1 MEKRYQIY
9 QYTATKLTDNTYR
22 DNTVYIFLI
31 PDIKKRM
38 SKTSNYFTCDE
49 SLFVLSKNEQENIIN
64 LINASGQRIITV
76 ENRIIQPK
84 IARFALNVQ
93 VKIWENYEE
102 HDIYSAALEK
112 VSEYFVNRT
121 RKDMI
126 PISDIISIFEND
138 VPGVD
143 SVKAQFVAD
152 VNNVNLY
159 GNGFDG
165 IDDYGDIILTRTIK
179 DNNGQFIKV
188 KDILP
193 LVRGGF
199 LDKNGISYSAEQK
212 IDEPSAFNITFEAK
226 KSTNSQGTLTKY
238 TPIT

>member
-1 MEKRYQIY
+1 MYK
-9 QYTATKLTDNTYR
+9 YTSTKLSDNTYR
-22 DNTVYIFLI
+22 DNTIYIFLV

-38 SKTSNYFTCDE
+38 PSSSNYFTCDE
-49 SLFVLSKNEQENIIN
+49 SLFWLSEDEQENIIN
-64 LINASGQRIITV
+64 LINASGQRIITL

-93 VKIWENYEE
+93 VKIWENYDEQE
-102 HDIYSAALEK
+102 VYAAALDK
-112 VSEYFVNRT
+112 LSEYFINRE

-152 VNNVNLY
+152 VNNKNIY
-159 GNGFDG
+159 GNNFDG
-165 IDDYGDIILTRTIK
+165 IDGYGDIILTRTIK
-179 DNNGQFIKV
+179 DNNGQIMNV

-199 LDKNGISYSAEQK
+199 LDKNGTQYSEKQSISG
-212 IDEPSAFNITFEAK
+212 ISAFNIKFEEK
-226 KSTNSQGTLTKY
+226 KSNKLSRTLTKY
-238 TPIT
+238 TPLT